1 MNSSCFQ
8 KYKDACFSHI
18 SLTSLFLL
26 FSKMF
31 IGIAGRVFIKLLF
44 HCGSHPVVITRT
56 RAEKMQVKNIC
67 RVVSLCEEKLD

>member
-1 MNSSCFQ
+1 
-8 KYKDACFSHI
+8 
-18 SLTSLFLL
+18 
-26 FSKMF
+26 MF

-44 HCGSHPVVITRT
+44 HRGSHPVVITRT